1 MLLKTNLHF
10 HTSDDRRDSIRYSF
24 EAGIDAAA
32 RLGFQALALSC
43 HDRIVFSDAYYSYA
57 ASRGILLIPGIELDI
72 EHRHVLVLNAKPD
85 IECISDFDGLSRY
98 RADHPECF
106 ILAPHPFFPGDS
118 SLMELL
124 EPNIALFDAIEQSW
138 FYSRLMNPFNHKA
151 ERIAAA
157 HRLPFVSTS
166 DTHDLRWLDTNY
178 AVVDATEKTPAA
190 LFQAIRSGHFSN
202 VSTPRSLTFELLPLA
217 GKILAERVGRI
228 YSGKRSARVV

>member
-10 HTSDDRRDSIRYSF
+10 HTADDKRDSIRYSF

-32 RLGFQALALSC
+32 RLGFQTLALSC
-43 HDRIVFSDAYYSYA
+43 HDHVVFSPRHHSYA
-57 ASRGILLIPGIELDI
+57 ASRGIMLLPGIELDI
-72 EHRHVLVLNAKPD
+72 KHRHVLILNAEPD
-85 IECISDFDGLSRY
+85 VERVSDFSGLSRY
-98 RADHPECF
+98 RPDHPDCF

-138 FYSRLMNPFNHKA
+138 FYSRLINPFNRKA
-151 ERIAAA
+151 ERIASAN
-157 HRLPFVSTS
+157 HLPFVSTS

-178 AVVDATEKTPAA
+178 IVVDAKEKTPAA

-202 VSTPRSLTFELLPLA
+202 VTAPRSFVRELLPLA
-217 GKILAERVGRI
+217 GKILAERVGRTC
-228 YSGKRSARVV
+228 SGKRSARAV